1 MKAKQVIE
9 QAGQAQV
16 RQIKD
21 GEQFQFTSVIPIRI
35 VRHRFSKVIVQPE
48 ENPDCA
54 TTNWQAQM
62 DANLMKSLC
71 KALYWQEQIDSGKVT
86 NLVDIAKREG
96 TDKVRVH
103 KLMKLARLAPHYV
116 EAIAKGKGPIGLS
129 VQFFVRKTLPYHWGE
144 QEELLDSLS
153 K

>member
-1 MKAKQVIE
+1 M
-9 QAGQAQV
+9 
-16 RQIKD
+16 
-21 GEQFQFTSVIPIRI
+21 
-35 VRHRFSKVIVQPE
+35 
-48 ENPDCA
+48 
-54 TTNWQAQM
+54 
-62 DANLMKSLC
+62 
-71 KALYWQEQIDSGKVT
+71 
-86 NLVDIAKREG
+86 AKRGYADDQNHHTPTFNTAENTRTFKG